1 MVRVVISTCACILAV
16 QSSILLWA
24 AEKMAESENPTI
36 RRMSA
41 ELSCAVCHELFD
53 APKTLICLHTFCAK
67 CLERSEVARRHLRSA
82 ARGDNTDRIECPV
95 CSEGTVVS
103 GGAKGITTNFV
114 YVKLVEHLHIHE
126 KLTSGHPLECGKCM
140 QNTGEGRNLSVSFC
154 YDCQAPLCEFCQR
167 MHRQT
172 ADLATHHISSLEEI
186 RQVDLPPL
194 MSSSGNSASHSDDVL
209 YVCSKHREPLRLYC
223 FTCNEVICRDCTIT
237 QKDHRDHSFEFISE
251 VIENE
256 RAGLLECLEPLSEM
270 KEKITRCSNK
280 VRAFEVELEK
290 RQLSKKQKIDQAVGE
305 GMKLLEMRREKLQ
318 GSLQKVHVIKHKNVD
333 LKLEE
338 IAMVKGS
345 VDSAIEFTKTTV
357 EKGSDVEVMMYKK
370 EIIARSATLKEMLN
384 GSYDTFEA
392 EADSMDFVYDL
403 SPVKEFGKLCE
414 TPSADVST
422 ADGEGLYCP
431 MQDENTT
438 FTVQAKDGKG
448 QPLLHGGS
456 MCSAHI
462 SITPAP
468 TGQLETVLNSV
479 VDNQDG
485 SYTVSYRPCFP
496 GVHRVAIKFDEQE
509 ICGSPYKANVVRN
522 YTRPIGAPHAFSLPN
537 ASPWGVAMV
546 SDTEMV
552 VTASD
557 CIVHVYNING
567 TEVDS
572 IQSNFTRPYGVSTD
586 HKGHLWITDREAHT
600 VQKFYRNDKG
610 EFVKIFQFGSRGI
623 NAGQFSHP
631 RGIAVNPVSDFIY
644 ISDMKNNRIQIFKPE
659 SPVPRYAEKFGASGK
674 GESSVPR
681 YAEQFGAPGKGEGL
695 FNLPAGLCF
704 NRDGN
709 LVVCDDHN
717 CRLQVFDPEGRFIET
732 LGTTRGQKGLLC
744 SPIGISMDFHGRYVI
759 TEFGSHC
766 VTFLSPKGDILNCV
780 RSVGPG
786 YGQFVHPR
794 GVTLDSAGYVYI
806 ADNENMRIARF

>member
-1 MVRVVISTCACILAV
+1 
-16 QSSILLWA
+16 
-24 AEKMAESENPTI
+24 MAESENPTI
-36 RRMSA
+36 RRMGD

-53 APKTLICLHTFCAK
+53 KPKTLACLHTFCAK
-67 CLERSEVARRHLRSA
+67 CLERSEISRRHLRSA
-82 ARGDNTDRIECPV
+82 AREDNEDRIECPV
-95 CSEGTVVS
+95 CAEGTVVP
-103 GGAKGITTNFV
+103 GGTKGITTNFV
-114 YVKLVEHLHIHE
+114 YVKLVEHLRVHE
-126 KLTSGHPLECGKCM
+126 KLTSGHPLECGKCV
-140 QNTGEGRNLSVSFC
+140 QKPGEGRNISVSFC

-167 MHRQT
+167 MHKQT
-172 ADLATHHISSLEEI
+172 VDLATHHISSLEEI
-186 RQVDLPPL
+186 RQVDLAPL
-194 MSSSGNSASHSDDVL
+194 SSSGSSTSHSDDVL
-209 YVCSKHREPLRLYC
+209 YVCSKHRDPLKLYC
-223 FTCNEVICRDCTIT
+223 FTCNEVICRDCTVT
-237 QKDHRDHSFEFISE
+237 RKDHRDHSFEFISE
-251 VIENE
+251 IIESE
-256 RAGLLECLEPLSEM
+256 RAGLLKCLEPLSEM
-270 KEKITRCSNK
+270 KEKITRCSNQ
-280 VRAFEVELEK
+280 VRAFEAELEK
-290 RQLSKKQKIDQAVGE
+290 RQLTKKQKIDQAVEE
-305 GMKLLEMRREKLQ
+305 GMKLLEIRREKLQ
-318 GSLQKVHVIKHKNVD
+318 ESLQKVHGIKHKNID

-338 IAMVKGS
+338 VEMVKGS
-345 VDSAIEFTKTTV
+345 VDSAIDFTRTTV

-370 EIIARSATLKEMLN
+370 EIIARSETLKEILSS
-384 GSYDTFEA
+384 SYSKFEVS
-392 EADSMDFVYDL
+392 EVDSMDFVYDL
-403 SPVKEFGKLCE
+403 SAVKEFGRLCE
-414 TPSADVST
+414 TPCANMST
-422 ADGEGLYCP
+422 ADGEGLFCP

-448 QPLLHGGS
+448 KPLLHGGS
-456 MCSAHI
+456 VCSAHI

-468 TGQLETVLNSV
+468 TGQLETIPNSV

-485 SYTVSYRPCFP
+485 SYTVSYRPSFP
-496 GVHRVAIKFDEQE
+496 GIHQVAIKFDDQE
-509 ICGSPYKANVVRN
+509 ICGSPYKTNVVRN
-522 YTRPIGAPHAFSLPN
+522 YTRPIGVPHAFPLPN

-557 CIVHVYNING
+557 CIVHVYDING
-567 TEVDS
+567 EEIDC

-600 VQKFYRNDKG
+600 VQKFYRNNKK

-631 RGIAVNPVSDFIY
+631 RGIAVNPVTDYIY

-659 SPVPRYAEKFGASGK
+659 TP
-674 GESSVPR
+674 VPR

-732 LGTTRGQKGLLC
+732 LGTARGQKGLLC

-766 VTFLSPKGDILNCV
+766 VTFLSPEGDILNCV